1 MTDNII
7 PEDLKN
13 THCYTYTVTMVV
25 QILAPTEELAKE
37 KLDRD
42 GGYVSS
48 RIVELKDSM
57 HVYTDESN
65 VATTEKQKPE

>member
-1 MTDNII
+1 MTDNSGL
-7 PEDLKN
+7 EDLKN

-48 RIVELKDSM
+48 RVVELKDSM

-65 VATTEKQKPE
+65 TTITEKQK

>member
-1 MTDNII
+1 
-7 PEDLKN
+7 
-13 THCYTYTVTMVV
+13 MVV

-48 RIVELKDSM
+48 RVVELKDSM

-65 VATTEKQKPE
+65 TNTTEKQK